1 MSKRVIFTIN
11 RSEPYEKEHK
21 QFFIPFQNR
30 LEKIMENKIHEK
42 LTHNSFPKQIRE
54 DNGKQNAK
62 KINTQFLSRTDQ
74 RIQWKTKYMKNQHTI
89 IKKNGIK
96 K

>member
-42 LTHNSFPKQIRE
+42 LTHNSFPK
-54 DNGKQNAK
+54 
-62 KINTQFLSRTDQ
+62 
-74 RIQWKTKYMKNQHTI
+74 
-89 IKKNGIK
+89 
-96 K
+96 